1 MRWAGAVRGGVR
13 VEGMELRQIVQ
24 ALTDLIW
31 MREQRLERSIEA
43 TVLRF
48 VQGAVTVELEYR
60 RNMRDLTGL
69 LADLEMPGE
78 TASSQSAGN
87 GL

>member
-1 MRWAGAVRGGVR
+1 M
-13 VEGMELRQIVQ
+13 VESIELRQIVQ

-31 MREQRLERSIEA
+31 MREQRLQRSIEA

-60 RNMRDLTGL
+60 RNMRDLNVL
-69 LADLEMPGE
+69 LAELEIQAE
-78 TASSQSAGN
+78 NASSQSAGN

>member
-1 MRWAGAVRGGVR
+1 
-13 VEGMELRQIVQ
+13 MELRQIVQ

-31 MREQRLERSIEA
+31 MREQHLQRSIEA
-43 TVLRF
+43 PVLRF

-60 RNMRDLTGL
+60 RNMRDLNVL
-69 LADLEMPGE
+69 LAELEMSAE
-78 TASSQSAGN
+78 AASPQSAGD